1 MFLSK
6 LVLNERST
14 QVHRDLA
21 NAHKLHQRI
30 MQGFPDEQKVE
41 SPRQDWQILY
51 RQEPDPQ
58 SNLILVQSNQEP
70 DWSKLPSEYLE
81 PEISEPC
88 VKPIDISRW
97 QLDSNHPLQF
107 RIKVNPVKR
116 DAKTRKLIPLYKRE
130 EHLAWFHHKAEQS
143 GFQINTIDSI
153 PVPNII
159 GSKGK
164 GKGQIKLFSVLLQG
178 QLQVRDREKFITA
191 ICQGIGKGRSYGC
204 GLLSIA
210 KYR

>member
-58 SNLILVQSNQEP
+58 SNLILVQSSQEP
-70 DWSKLPSEYLE
+70 DWSKLPSGYLMDQTD
-81 PEISEPC
+81 I
-88 VKPIDISRW
+88 KPIDISSW
-97 QLDSNHPLQF
+97 QFSSDQPLQF

-130 EHLAWFHHKAEQS
+130 DHLAWFNRKAEQC
-143 GFQINTIDSI
+143 GFQISTIDSI

-164 GKGQIKLFSVLLQG
+164 GKGKIKIFAVLLQG

-191 ICQGIGKGRSYGC
+191 ISQGIGKGRSYGC
-204 GLLSIA
+204 GLISIA
-210 KYR
+210 KPK